1 MKDITPL
8 TKSQLAQY
16 EKLDTTI
23 TTGAK
28 SFMATGA
35 ALVEMHES
43 GFYRAEFTTFKKYIE
58 SRGISRSHAYRLM
71 GAVQTTLEI
80 NGVPESGT
88 RSTRI
93 NKGDVEKSSGKTTSD
108 LSLEL
113 LTELGKYPKEKHQEI
128 LKLARAA
135 GKPTAKRI
143 AVAAAAIMHSASPG
157 PTPAEAQADAQSD
170 AVERTA
176 PSGPTIIEH
185 GGDGVRF
192 RQPVPAGP
200 ITSHFDPS
208 LPKIENGDPPVTAGK
223 GYISVAEMNLPPG
236 NTNNLIQFDGPKVV
250 DSDFIV
256 VSKHISD
263 VHKESLNRDDI
274 PPVIPITTVAD
285 ALAFCKSTD
294 EPGHNWETAGMMLAK
309 EVIRLNIELAKV
321 QTANTGQLT
330 PKELLAELR
339 KFKPRIPDTLPQNE
353 REKYGKMINEMV
365 KWLMNPVERV
375 TPSPYTR

>member
-8 TKSQLAQY
+8 TKLQLAQY

-23 TTGAK
+23 TAGAK

-113 LTELGKYPKEKHQEI
+113 LIEIGKYPKEKHQEI

-157 PTPAEAQADAQSD
+157 PTPAETQADAQSD
-170 AVERTA
+170 AGERMA

-200 ITSHFDPS
+200 ITSSYDPK
-208 LPKIENGDPPVTAGK
+208 LPEIASTRDVILQPHGLPAK
-223 GYISVAEMNLPPG
+223 VAMV
-236 NTNNLIQFDGPKVV
+236 F
-250 DSDFIV
+250 
-256 VSKHISD
+256 
-263 VHKESLNRDDI
+263 DDI

-285 ALAFCKSTD
+285 ALAFCRSTD

>member
-23 TTGAK
+23 TDGAK
-28 SFMATGA
+28 SFMAYGA

-143 AVAAAAIMHSASPG
+143 AVAAAAIMHTAAPE

-170 AVERTA
+170 AA
-176 PSGPTIIEH
+176 PSGPT
-185 GGDGVRF
+185 
-192 RQPVPAGP
+192 
-200 ITSHFDPS
+200 
-208 LPKIENGDPPVTAGK
+208 KIENGDPPTGTEILANANLGFGQIIPEIHAAK
-223 GYISVAEMNLPPG
+223 AAE
-236 NTNNLIQFDGPKVV
+236 NLINNYPA
-250 DSDFIV
+250 
-256 VSKHISD
+256 
-263 VHKESLNRDDI
+263 DDI
-274 PPVIPITTVAD
+274 PPVILITTVAD
-285 ALAFCKSTD
+285 ALAFCRSTD

-309 EVIRLNIELAKV
+309 EVIRLNIELAKI